1 MRLSPIFSI
10 LNVTHIGFPW
20 WSNYTLQKQ
29 INRKTSKQKSVIGGV
44 SIMEEMSFLFILEIC
59 FHCNTPKQ
67 DGFGV
72 GFSPEKYISEM
83 FI

>member
-1 MRLSPIFSI
+1 MVQLYSTKKKI
-10 LNVTHIGFPW
+10 
-20 WSNYTLQKQ
+20 
-29 INRKTSKQKSVIGGV
+29 INRKTKQTKQKQKKQKTTKNKQKSVIGGV
-44 SIMEEMSFLFILEIC
+44 SITEEMSFLFMLEIC